1 MFGAVGAIVAAI
13 QQKRIIKGVQSGI
26 TAGAGNV
33 TINSVDTTKA
43 VVLSAS
49 KGSAGTVAATGN
61 ITLTPSGGSVA
72 RAGDS
77 SHAGYVRDGSYPTY
91 SGSISGG
98 TTNLTVKVYSAR
110 LVNSTKIYCDGP
122 VEWQVIEYA

>member
-72 RAGDS
+72 SPGDPYQ
-77 SHAGYVRDGSYPTY
+77 YVGSGSFPTY
-91 SGSISGG
+91 SGSMSGG
-98 TTNLTVKVYSAR
+98 TTNLTVKVYSAK
-110 LVNSTKIYCDGP
+110 LVNPTTIYCDGP

>member
-1 MFGAVGAIVAAI
+1 MFGAAGAIVAAI
-13 QQKRIIKGVQSGI
+13 QQKRIIKGVQSGV

-61 ITLTPSGGSVA
+61 ITLTPSGGSVTKEG
-72 RAGDS
+72 GDLP
-77 SHAGYVRDGSYPTY
+77 YVVKGSFPTY
-91 SGSISGG
+91 SGSIYGG
-98 TTNLTVKVYSAR
+98 TTNLTVKVYSVR
-110 LVNSTKIYCDGP
+110 LVNPTTIYCDGP

>member
-1 MFGAVGAIVAAI
+1 MFGAAGAIVAAI
-13 QQKRIIKGVQSGI
+13 QQKRIIKGVQSGV

-49 KGSAGTVAATGN
+49 KGSAGTVAATGS
-61 ITLTPSGGSVA
+61 ITLTPSGGDVTRLEGHSQ
-72 RAGDS
+72 
-77 SHAGYVRDGSYPTY
+77 YVGIGSFPRY

-110 LVNSTKIYCDGP
+110 LVNSTRIYCDGP
-122 VEWQVIEYA
+122 VEWQVIEYV

>member
-72 RAGDS
+72 EDYGD
-77 SHAGYVRDGSYPTY
+77 ARDVGRGSFPTY

-98 TTNLTVKVYSAR
+98 TTKLTVKVYSAR